1 MKNFDEIFDF
11 AKAKLNEHM
20 NAGSFCKFVEEIQQK
35 ISNEISEYLL
45 VKDIYKLGVL
55 LYFLEKEA
63 KAYNVPHKLDSLI
76 DVLKTI
82 PAVLGGVTYNKEPLI
97 NILENF
103 ANSDRKEMKK
113 IIQIEF
119 V

>member
-1 MKNFDEIFDF
+1 MRKFDEIYDF
-11 AKAKLNEHM
+11 AKAELSKEM
-20 NAGSFCKFVEEIQQK
+20 NVGSFQRFVEEIQK
-35 ISNEISEYLL
+35 RISNEISEFLS
-45 VKDIYKLGVL
+45 VDDIYKLGVL